1 MALRKAASRDALG
14 LYTGVIGSWD
24 VKRVKGMSR
33 PMESRCDES
42 YWGAVK
48 TKFLHGDV
56 EIVEMVEMVEPVDLR
71 ELVFDIVRDGRKA
84 VEDDEVSVGS
94 LQASSD
100 TLSVSRFRE
109 VSKAK
114 KMAAR
119 RLGMGNGNCRGG
131 GRAHIPTSAPRMA
144 AV

>member
-24 VKRVKGMSR
+24 VKKVKGMSR
-33 PMESRCDES
+33 PIESRCDES
-42 YWGAVK
+42 YRGAVK
-48 TKFLHGDV
+48 TKFLHGEV
-56 EIVEMVEMVEPVDLR
+56 EVVEMVEPVDLR
-71 ELVFDIVRDGRKA
+71 ELVFDMVRDGRNA

-119 RLGMGNGNCRGG
+119 RFGMGKGNCRGG
-131 GRAHIPTSAPRMA
+131 RAHMPTSAPRMA
-144 AV
+144 AA